1 MKKEVLLI
9 VLVLFMFG
17 CGVTGEVVSDGLDAE
32 VMDFGGGGIP
42 AEEIECMEDCIGQ
55 YCTIGD
61 VECAEPY
68 TDDCM
73 TSCGAEM
80 PEQTEDEQCVQEC
93 ILRGC
98 GEFDWDC
105 QNTAIDECDVEC
117 GMLGDAPDW
126 ESMSEEERCIS
137 ECVGA
142 IDPTLICGS
151 SSEGE
156 TGNEICQQCA
166 ESCVYLYEGPCLSD
180 EELTEKEN
188 TCMTCEHCY
197 GSPVMGDSG
206 EGYEC
211 IVDVE
216 CMDASSEFGDN
227 AGSGPGIGEG
237 GYVEESSGFFEEV
250 FSWFGGWF

>member
-1 MKKEVLLI
+1 MKIVTLLFI
-9 VLVLFMFG
+9 LFLG
-17 CGVTGEVVSDGLDAE
+17 ITGNTVSDDP
-32 VMDFGGGGIP
+32 FSGGVP
-42 AEEIECMEDCIGQ
+42 DSEIECMENCIGE

-68 TDDCM
+68 TDGCM
-73 TSCGAEM
+73 DECGAVM

-93 ILRGC
+93 LYSNC

-105 QNTAIDECDVEC
+105 QDSVIAECDVEC

-126 ESMSEEERCIS
+126 DGLSEEEQCITL
-137 ECVGA
+137 CVA
-142 IDPTLICGS
+142 DIDPTLICGA

-166 ESCVYLYEGPCLSD
+166 EDCVYLYEGPCLMD
-180 EELTEKEN
+180 EELTVKEN
-188 TCMTCEHCY
+188 DCVTCEHCY

-211 IVDVE
+211 IVDIE
-216 CMDASSEFGDN
+216 CLDASDEFGDD
-227 AGSGPGIGEG
+227 AGSGPGIGQE
-237 GYVEESSGFFEEV
+237 GYVPVEEESPSTFISGVVDFFKGI
-250 FSWFGGWF
+250 FK